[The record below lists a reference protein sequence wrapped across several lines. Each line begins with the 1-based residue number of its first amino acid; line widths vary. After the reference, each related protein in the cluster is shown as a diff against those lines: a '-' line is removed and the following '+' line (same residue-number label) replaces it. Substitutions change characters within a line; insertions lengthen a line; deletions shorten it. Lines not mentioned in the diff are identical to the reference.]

1 MLLAPLLVETRRLVL
16 SPPSSADARAIFH
29 RYASDEAV
37 TKYLAWPTHRTMAD
51 TEAFLA
57 FSATQWEREGAG
69 PYLIWS
75 RADGELLGSSGLDAE
90 PGAQAMTGYV
100 LARDAWGHG
109 YATEAL
115 TAIVG
120 VAADIGVRRIYALCH
135 PDHRASAHVLEKC
148 GFDRDPSWHLPIRLP
163 NLADGVMQQV
173 LCYHREPPRAEGP
186 AR

>member
-1 MLLAPLLVETRRLVL
+1 MLLAPLLIETRRLVL
-16 SPPSSADARAIFH
+16 SPPAPADAAAIFH

-37 TKYLAWPTHRTMAD
+37 TKYLAWPTHRTTAD

-57 FSATQWEREGAG
+57 FSTTQWEREGAG

-75 RADGELLGSSGLDAE
+75 KADGELLGSTGLDAE

-100 LARDAWGHG
+100 LARGAWGHG

-115 TAIVG
+115 SAIVD
-120 VAADIGVRRIYALCH
+120 VAGDIGVRRIYALCH
-135 PDHRASAHVLEKC
+135 PDHHASVRVLEKC
-148 GFDRDPSWHLPIRLP
+148 GFDRDLNWRLPITFP
-163 NLADGVMQQV
+163 NLADGVPQQV
-173 LCYHREPPRAEGP
+173 LGFHRHLLRADGP